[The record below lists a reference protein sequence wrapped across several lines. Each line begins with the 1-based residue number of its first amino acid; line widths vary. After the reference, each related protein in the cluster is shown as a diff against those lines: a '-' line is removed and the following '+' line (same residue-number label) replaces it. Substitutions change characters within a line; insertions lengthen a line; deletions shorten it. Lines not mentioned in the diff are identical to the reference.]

1 MKGLEI
7 AEKYYLTYGAEMMAR
22 DFPELTEI
30 VAVGLTGSGSECYG
44 FDDDTSKDHDFEPG
58 FILFLPPEEVVDRK
72 TAFRLERAYDKL
84 PDEFMGLKRNKDVS
98 FDTGRHGVVRTADF
112 FRAKV
117 GDPEGELSLAQW
129 MTTPEHFLLEATNGK
144 IFRDDIGAVTDIRR
158 KLAYFPE
165 DVRLKKLASA
175 LMLAEQAS
183 EYNYE
188 RQLSRGDTAAA
199 QLAMYEY
206 VQNAIAACFLLEKKY
221 KPYYKWLFRA
231 LIELPTFASLKGEF
245 ESLIS
250 TGNSLSEAE
259 EKRSKIRLINSLLG
273 EEIRRQGLS
282 DYEGLH
288 LGSFAYCVNG
298 KVKDAGIRNAHLMS
312 GSER

>member
-7 AEKYYLTYGAEMMAR
+7 AERYYAECGAPMLHAE
-22 DFPELTEI
+22 FPELEEI
-30 VAVGLTGSGSECYG
+30 IAVGLMGSGSECYG
-44 FDDDTSKDHDFEPG
+44 FDDDTSKDHDFEPS

-84 PDEFMGLKRNKDVS
+84 PDEFMGLKRNKDIS

-117 GDPEGELSLAQW
+117 GDAEGVLSLEKW
-129 MTTPEHFLLEATNGK
+129 MTIPEHYLLEATNGK
-144 IFRDDIGAVTDIRR
+144 LFRDDLGTVKDIRAR
-158 KLAYFPE
+158 LAYFPE
-165 DVRLKKLASA
+165 DVRLKKLAGA

-183 EYNYE
+183 NYNYE

-206 VQNAIAACFLLEKKY
+206 VKNAVQVCFLLEKRY
-221 KPYYKWLFRA
+221 RPYYKWLFRA
-231 LIELPTFASLKGEF
+231 LNELPTFARLREDF

-250 TGNSLSEAE
+250 TGNGVAEAV
-259 EKRSKIRLINSLLG
+259 EKRSRIRRINAVIG
-273 EEIRRQGLS
+273 EEIRKQELS
-282 DYEGLH
+282 DYDGIH
-288 LGSFAYCVNG
+288 LDSFAYCVNG
-298 KVKDAGIRNAHLMS
+298 KVKDPSLRNLHIMAGAES
-312 GSER
+312 